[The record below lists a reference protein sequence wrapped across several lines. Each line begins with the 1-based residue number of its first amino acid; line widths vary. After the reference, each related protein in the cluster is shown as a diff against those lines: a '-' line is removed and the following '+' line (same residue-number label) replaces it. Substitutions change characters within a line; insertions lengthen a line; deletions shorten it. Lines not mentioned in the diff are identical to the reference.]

1 MIDTGLMYIT
11 FGNLDVT
18 IDIHLFTLLQLG
30 FYSMS
35 HIFILLDWT
44 LLVAGLSV
52 TVAGFMFGGLFAWIT
67 RLGRPQII
75 AVSLETAMQNA
86 NIAFVLLK
94 TTLPTPYSDIA
105 ALPPIAQILMTTAIC
120 FVLFGII
127 MIYKCIQKRRNPKEK
142 SDKLDEEEETTKA
155 LMMKE
160 SIDGNTTT
168 GNAKRVETPP
178 PNYYGGQVSS
188 EFHWAARPSLI
199 VPSSPTIDPRIS
211 AM

>member
-1 MIDTGLMYIT
+1 
-11 FGNLDVT
+11 
-18 IDIHLFTLLQLG
+18 
-30 FYSMS
+30 MS

-44 LLVAGLSV
+44 LLAAGLCV
-52 TVAGFMFGGLFAWIT
+52 TIAGFLFGGLFAWIT

-105 ALPPIAQILMTTAIC
+105 ALPPIAQILMTTSIL

-127 MIYKCIQKRRNPKEK
+127 MAFKCIKKCRNKDTN

-160 SIDGNTTT
+160 CTDGNNTN

-178 PNYYGGQVSS
+178 PNYYGGQVSP
-188 EFHWAARPSLI
+188 EFQWAKRPSLI
-199 VPSSPTIDPRIS
+199 VPSSPTIDPRIT
-211 AM
+211 A